1 MLTLKNV
8 TLIAQL
14 LGQGGSQW
22 MVVKTA
28 MAKAESSAA
37 PIASAGLEGE
47 FKVCKKVPRKLYC
60 YATAM
65 PN

>member
-1 MLTLKNV
+1 
-8 TLIAQL
+8 
-14 LGQGGSQW
+14 
-22 MVVKTA
+22 MVVKRA
-28 MAKAESSAA
+28 MAKAESSAV